1 MRDLAIDKWD
11 KLFYDFVCM
20 YVLAFNNFKT
30 GFLKLPQG
38 VSGDTDLKNYLNG
51 KNEFE
56 LRLIKLASGDANTE
70 RIIDAVLN
78 LLKRTLRKLDLFPDI
93 KSAIPIWNW
102 FMTP

>member
-1 MRDLAIDKWD
+1 M
-11 KLFYDFVCM
+11 
-20 YVLAFNNFKT
+20 
-30 GFLKLPQG
+30 
-38 VSGDTDLKNYLNG
+38 DLKNYLNG

-56 LRLIKLASGDANTE
+56 LRLIKLANGDANTE